1 MSWQRPQ
8 KTVKYVMA
16 PYTEGG
22 RYKNVPVLS
31 SHTDAS
37 VPTIDQARIGFQP
50 LKLHE
55 LKAIFWQHSLSDL
68 KVGPLKDPMRNCQIG
83 ST

>member
-22 RYKNVPVLS
+22 RYMGHYGQTESGVSGGNFEIL
-31 SHTDAS
+31 
-37 VPTIDQARIGFQP
+37 
-50 LKLHE
+50 
-55 LKAIFWQHSLSDL
+55 
-68 KVGPLKDPMRNCQIG
+68 
-83 ST
+83 

>member
-22 RYKNVPVLS
+22 RYKNVPILRSHPDS
-31 SHTDAS
+31 SAPES
-37 VPTIDQARIGFQP
+37 
-50 LKLHE
+50 
-55 LKAIFWQHSLSDL
+55 S
-68 KVGPLKDPMRNCQIG
+68 GPKGLVRGPQVVRLEG
-83 ST
+83 RTS